1 MVTDDERFKRAVEV
15 VLRHE
20 GGYVNDPHDPGGETK
35 YGISK
40 RSYPNLDIRNLTR
53 EQAIAIYR
61 RDWWDR
67 YGYGQIADQ
76 NVATK
81 IFDMAVNMG
90 PQTAHRILQQALIW
104 IGHRVTLDGI
114 IGPETIGATNAAN
127 PKRLLE
133 ALRCLSA
140 MHYYQIVRHNRAM
153 ERFLVGW
160 LSRAYS

>member
-1 MVTDDERFKRAVEV
+1 MTDEERFRAAVEV

-20 GGYVNDPHDPGGETK
+20 GGFVDDPADPGGVTK
-35 YGISK
+35 YGISQ
-40 RSYPNLDIRNLTR
+40 RSYPDLDIRNLAR

-67 YGYGQIADQ
+67 YGYGRISDPG
-76 NVATK
+76 VATK
-81 IFDMAVNMG
+81 VLDMAVHMG

-104 IGHRVTLDGI
+104 IGHRVTLDGV
-114 IGPETIGATNAAN
+114 IGPETIAATNAAK
-127 PKRLLE
+127 PVRLLD
-133 ALRCLSA
+133 ALRYLSA

-160 LSRAYS
+160 LARAYS